1 MHTIPLIQS
10 NYIYFACMSVCL
22 FVCYRKNVQMAE
34 RIRPKFCVDL
44 TRSQGRFMDAQ
55 NYKNVYPFLLRTSL
69 TLSYLLHSSMSQ
81 ELFGMASK
89 HRNKK
94 QEENKIEQEKW
105 KETLR

>member
-55 NYKNVYPFLLRTSL
+55 NYKNVYPFLLRTFLNSFL
-69 TLSYLLHSSMSQ
+69 PAPQLDVTRTI
-81 ELFGMASK
+81 
-89 HRNKK
+89 RNGLKTKK